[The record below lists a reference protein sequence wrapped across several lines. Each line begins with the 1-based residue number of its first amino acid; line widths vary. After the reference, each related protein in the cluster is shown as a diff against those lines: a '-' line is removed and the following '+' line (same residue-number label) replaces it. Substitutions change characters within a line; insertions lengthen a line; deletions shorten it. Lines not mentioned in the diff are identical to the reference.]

1 MFDWELEFWLCRI
14 DRISWTQKIQV
25 PRSNRMHRSIY
36 IRLSQ
41 CAISSHI
48 GSMKG
53 SSCSLHSGAFREAQG
68 SRQWEGDDTPK
79 TVIYYVTV
87 IDAFGGGCRLRE
99 LTAFRG
105 LNAFKSS
112 ETTNLGHVWR
122 ANGAVAVTDATII
135 CCRLPPALINFS
147 LAKAIKAID
156 QRL

>member
-25 PRSNRMHRSIY
+25 PRSNRMHISIY

-41 CAISSHI
+41 CTISSHI
-48 GSMKG
+48 GSMKS
-53 SSCSLHSGAFREAQG
+53 SSCSLHSGEAQG

-79 TVIYYVTV
+79 TVICYVTV

-112 ETTNLGHVWR
+112 ETTNLGHVWQ

-135 CCRLPPALINFS
+135 CCRLPPTLINFS